1 MRYNLS
7 MGFDVKCIGS
17 VVSGWCVSEGCG
29 CPRSPSDPRG
39 PDCEGGPIK
48 QPDLAASKTEEGARS
63 ELSIPS

>member
-17 VVSGWCVSEGCG
+17 ELSGWCVNGGCG
-29 CPRSPSDPRG
+29 CPRSPSGPRG